1 MKFALV
7 CLFAIS
13 TIVCVYGRPQDHYTD
28 KFDNIDV
35 DQILNNDRLLK
46 RYIDCLLER
55 SHVKCPSEALE
66 LKSKYYAYIIHDKEL
81 QLYIVHLDKNIH

>member
-1 MKFALV
+1 MKLALV

-13 TIVCVYGRPQDHYTD
+13 TVVCVYGRPEEHYTD

-35 DQILNNDRLLK
+35 DQVLSNDRLLK
-46 RYIDCLLER
+46 RYVDCLLER
-55 SHVKCPSEALE
+55 PNVKCPSEALE

-81 QLYIVHLDKNIH
+81 QL